1 MVENKIKAEEVSAN
15 NVKSAADHITDKD
28 VQKTKNIFDRLP
40 ELIVARFNDF
50 VDAVVEKFK
59 GYYTKEETVAA
70 IDNKV
75 KAIGTSDMA
84 TAIYDTDKDGTV
96 NDSDRLGGELPS
108 HYATAEQLAAM
119 MPKAN
124 FEFDE
129 ATATLKITL

>member
-1 MVENKIKAEEVSAN
+1 MDNYKITDTEIRDNSVDSQPHRISGDAEKLQKIFDALPTLIANKFNAFVGAVSA
-15 NVKSAADHITDKD
+15 
-28 VQKTKNIFDRLP
+28 
-40 ELIVARFNDF
+40 
-50 VDAVVEKFK
+50 KFK
-59 GYYTKEETVAA
+59 GYYTKEETIAA
-70 IDNKV
+70 IDNKMV
-75 KAIGTSDMA
+75 AMGSGDMA
-84 TAIYDTDKDGTV
+84 RRDYDSDGDGVV

>member
-1 MVENKIKAEEVSAN
+1 MVEHKIKAEEVSAN

-40 ELIVARFNDF
+40 ELIVARFNNF
-50 VDAVVEKFK
+50 IDAVVEKFK
-59 GYYTKEETVAA
+59 GYYTKEQTNEE
-70 IDNKV
+70 IK
-75 KAIGTSDMA
+75 KLMSAIGKGDMVA
-84 TAIYDTDKDGTV
+84 DVYDTDKDGTV

-129 ATATLKITL
+129 ATGTLNITL

>member
-1 MVENKIKAEEVSAN
+1 MDNYKITDTEIRENSVDSQPHHISGDAEKIQKIFDALPTLIANKFNAFVGAVSA
-15 NVKSAADHITDKD
+15 
-28 VQKTKNIFDRLP
+28 
-40 ELIVARFNDF
+40 
-50 VDAVVEKFK
+50 KFK
-59 GYYTKEETVAA
+59 SYYTKEEVVAA

-75 KAIGTSDMA
+75 VAIGSGDMA

>member
-1 MVENKIKAEEVSAN
+1 MVEHKIKAEEISAN

-28 VQKTKNIFDRLP
+28 VRKTKNIFDRLP

-50 VDAVVEKFK
+50 IDAVVEKFTD
-59 GYYTKEETVAA
+59 YYTKEETVAA

-75 KAIGTSDMA
+75 VAIGKGNMDSSV
-84 TAIYDTDKDGTV
+84 YDKNKDGTV
-96 NDSDRLGGELPS
+96 EDSDRLGGELPS

-129 ATATLKITL
+129 ATGTLNITL